1 MGLDLW
7 FREDVTRILASAYET
22 MQASTGAVDPQY
34 PEVAT
39 IYRQGFVDALRTMAV
54 AFGVSAPSFAE
65 MEPEARRPIP
75 RNWSVRELGQGE

>member
-22 MQASTGAVDPQY
+22 MQASTEAVDPQY
-34 PEVAT
+34 PEVAA

-65 MEPEARRPIP
+65 MEPEARRAIP
-75 RNWSVRELGQGE
+75 SSRSARRLGQGD